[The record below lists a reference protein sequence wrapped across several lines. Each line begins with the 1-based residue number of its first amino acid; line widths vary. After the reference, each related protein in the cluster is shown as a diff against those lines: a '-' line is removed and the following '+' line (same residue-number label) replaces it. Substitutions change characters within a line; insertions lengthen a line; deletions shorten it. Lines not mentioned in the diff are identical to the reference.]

1 MLRLYKMSDSTVFK
15 QKDTGLATS
24 LRYFRAPVMQ
34 ASHSISVKNALI
46 QILKG
51 CIKRLKLVG
60 NREFFNL
67 LTTPELLSTVEE
79 LLPEHRERLYP
90 ST

>member
-15 QKDTGLATS
+15 QKETGLGTS
-24 LRYFRAPVMQ
+24 FRYFRAPVIQ
-34 ASHSISVKNALI
+34 ASHSSSVKNALI

-60 NREFFNL
+60 NQVGLCFLICSQGYLHWFVGFF
-67 LTTPELLSTVEE
+67 TKQVFQVYT
-79 LLPEHRERLYP
+79 
-90 ST
+90 